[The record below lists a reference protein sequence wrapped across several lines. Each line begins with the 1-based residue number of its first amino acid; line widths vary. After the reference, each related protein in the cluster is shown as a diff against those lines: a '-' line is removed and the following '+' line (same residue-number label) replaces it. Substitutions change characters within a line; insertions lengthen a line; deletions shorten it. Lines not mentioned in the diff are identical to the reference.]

1 MLTIVVTK
9 LAGDANQCS
18 QLHLCT
24 LLLLHVFFVLQK
36 LKEHIP
42 LPRPYSPLCLI
53 KLNPGL
59 NDTYLNQQIF
69 LWIDIKL
76 YSFIYT
82 SHLNMN
88 EFFHQDPCLIPR
100 GIYEY
105 VKTSYL
111 AMVKK
116 VRENPRICL
125 FIWICTKKL
134 MWSIL
139 DRDQSSTQASWKSV
153 QQ

>member
-1 MLTIVVTK
+1 
-9 LAGDANQCS
+9 
-18 QLHLCT
+18 
-24 LLLLHVFFVLQK
+24 
-36 LKEHIP
+36 
-42 LPRPYSPLCLI
+42 
-53 KLNPGL
+53 
-59 NDTYLNQQIF
+59 
-69 LWIDIKL
+69 
-76 YSFIYT
+76 
-82 SHLNMN
+82 MN
-88 EFFHQDPCLIPR
+88 KFFHQDPCLIPR

-139 DRDQSSTQASWKSV
+139 DTDQSSTQASWKSV
-153 QQ
+153 Q